1 MIGFLDIAIKLKESD
16 GDPSRVIAEMSI
28 ISDYKKDIT
37 EENNLTIDNV
47 ESTTILTDNNYN
59 VIMEWLNKEGVPS
72 QITTKVDK
80 SGFNGAQAG
89 WLLHIFKK
97 SFIDG
102 NNASGLNTLKSNIPV
117 SNFKYDNLEDHYKLY
132 LYFAN
137 SPSDETLLIFKD
149 DVCRDQDNSKCK
161 RLEEFKS
168 DYYIPRSH
176 AIKVAGDG
184 NCGYHSLIYP
194 MLRHHILGDID
205 SFRRMCT
212 AEFEESKEDT
222 YPDIYK
228 NAGTRNPFLHI
239 LDEIKKY
246 PNDEDI
252 ELRSLLQKR
261 GNNWNN
267 ENLEESC
274 IEYLRKYTARN
285 CFKKTYTDEGKTIDD
300 FKKDKWVVDVENDI
314 EKKESVSD
322 IWNRNFIQ
330 MTRSVS
336 PDELVVL
343 KKFFNLPIGI
353 IYIGTERKGVD
364 VFRPEKDGA
373 DHYNTIRAAHDA
385 RCNIFAFFSGGHYDM
400 YYIENN

>member
-16 GDPSRVIAEMSI
+16 GDPSSVIAKMSI

-37 EENNLTIDNV
+37 EENNLNVDNV

-72 QITTKVDK
+72 QITNKVDK
-80 SGFNGAQAG
+80 SGFKGAEAG
-89 WLLHIFKK
+89 WLLRIFKK
-97 SFIDG
+97 SFIDV
-102 NNASGLNTLKSNIPV
+102 NKASGHIKLKSNIPV
-117 SNFKYDNLEDHYKLY
+117 SNFKYDNLEDHYNLY

-137 SPSDETLLIFKD
+137 SPSDETLLRFKD

-161 RLEEFKS
+161 RLEEFAD
-168 DYYIPRSH
+168 DYNIPRSH

-194 MLRHHILGDID
+194 MLRHHILDDID
-205 SFRRMCT
+205 SFIRMCT
-212 AEFEESKEDT
+212 AEFEESNNKI

-228 NAGTRNPFLHI
+228 NAGTLNPFLHI
-239 LDEIKKY
+239 LDEIKKD

-252 ELRSLLQKR
+252 KLRSLLQKR
-261 GNNWNN
+261 DENWEN

-274 IEYLRKYTARN
+274 IEYLRKYTARYF
-285 CFKKTYTDEGKTIDD
+285 FKKTYTDEGKTIDD
-300 FKKDKWVVDVENDI
+300 FKKDEWVVDVENGV
-314 EKKESVSD
+314 EKKQLVSD

-330 MTRSVS
+330 MTRSVA
-336 PDELVVL
+336 PYELVVL

-373 DHYNTIRAAHDA
+373 DHYNTITAAHDA
-385 RCNIFAFFSGGHYDM
+385 GCNIFAFFSGGHYDM